1 MNACEYL
8 AGQRVNVELILWIND
23 KNILHYGVRIR
34 PWKQETRIGAM
45 ILAQGLSVDDA
56 LKNAARELYLAH
68 WERLDYSARPW
79 LSRTPETPGSESPV
93 QLDFLQLTDTVQGGQ
108 PIPFTI
114 GSKKPIKSPD
124 DAA

>member
-8 AGQRVNVELILWIND
+8 AGQRVNVELILWVND

-45 ILAQGLSVDDA
+45 ILVQGLSVDDA
-56 LKNAARELYLAH
+56 IKNAARELFKGN

-79 LSRTPETPGSESPV
+79 LARSADVPGSESPQ
-93 QLDFLQLTDTVQGGQ
+93 QLDFLALDDSVNPREPT
-108 PIPFTI
+108 PLYNSSNNP
-114 GSKKPIKSPD
+114 KKG
-124 DAA
+124 A